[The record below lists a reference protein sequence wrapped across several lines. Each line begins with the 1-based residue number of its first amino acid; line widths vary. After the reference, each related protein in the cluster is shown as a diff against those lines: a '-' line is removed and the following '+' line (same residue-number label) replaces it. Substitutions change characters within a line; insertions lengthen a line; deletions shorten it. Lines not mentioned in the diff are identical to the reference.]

1 VPVQVRCPHCTTL
14 SLIADEYLGVPVVC
28 GTCKRSFWVRSPLAA
43 PSAAGGAEPANV
55 IAVTVRFEVG
65 GATSTGRVRSQ
76 NEDSYLAQLL
86 AWSGHERRGETA
98 LAIVADGLGG
108 HEAGEEASD
117 MVVRAAAA
125 ALLPLLAGE
134 AVGRGDGLTTQ
145 AIADAIESGL
155 QEANREIHARAKQ
168 EARHKG
174 MGATAAV
181 VVAREGEARVGHVGD
196 ARVYHQRGDRL
207 TQVTKDQTLAARM
220 VELGRLSPKEAQV
233 HPARNDVYQ
242 AIGHH
247 PHLKPAHYDVKLAP
261 GDWLIVTSDGLHAHV
276 GPEELRQAVAVA
288 EPSAPRLAGELVD
301 LTNQKGGSDNC
312 TVVVMRCY

>member
-1 VPVQVRCPHCTTL
+1 
-14 SLIADEYLGVPVVC
+14 
-28 GTCKRSFWVRSPLAA
+28 
-43 PSAAGGAEPANV
+43 
-55 IAVTVRFEVG
+55 
-65 GATSTGRVRSQ
+65 
-76 NEDSYLAQLL
+76 
-86 AWSGHERRGETA
+86 
-98 LAIVADGLGG
+98 
-108 HEAGEEASD
+108 
-117 MVVRAAAA
+117 
-125 ALLPLLAGE
+125 
-134 AVGRGDGLTTQ
+134 
-145 AIADAIESGL
+145 
-155 QEANREIHARAKQ
+155 
-168 EARHKG
+168 
-174 MGATAAV
+174 
-181 VVAREGEARVGHVGD
+181 
-196 ARVYHQRGDRL
+196 
-207 TQVTKDQTLAARM
+207 M